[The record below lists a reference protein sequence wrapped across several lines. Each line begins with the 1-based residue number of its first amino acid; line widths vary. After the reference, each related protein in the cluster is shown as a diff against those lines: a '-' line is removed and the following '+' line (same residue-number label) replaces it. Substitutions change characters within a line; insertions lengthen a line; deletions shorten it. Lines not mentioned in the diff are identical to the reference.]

1 MFINSVRYMFI
12 NFSHIFISLIINI
25 YHKYPKFIIYFLKY
39 ITIYY
44 KFINKLND
52 SIICVLFTESELT
65 PFLLYT
71 SAYASDAWM

>member
-1 MFINSVRYMFI
+1 MTTLSLNVFFIKTP
-12 NFSHIFISLIINI
+12 IFISPITNI

-52 SIICVLFTESELT
+52 SIISVLFIGSELT
-65 PFLLYT
+65 PLLYT
-71 SAYASDAWM
+71 SSFAFDAWM